1 MKKMFLFFVFGFLY
15 FWCLEFWVL
24 YDSSCFLLFSLCL
37 CIMLLIL
44 TFAVLPCFLD
54 FGSSLTTMKVD
65 FFINSVCHRLWICDL
80 MKVFELIKN
89 VWVEAES
96 KVMSY
101 VFKVYFKFHN
111 TLEGFFR
118 AIYHTLPLWN
128 IAVKHCCE
136 SKVQL
141 LSFKASLVFKTV
153 CTCIAIFS
161 SSISYFC
168 IMRPLLHPSVATNF
182 LNVFGWCQLT
192 IPSQVWIK
200 AYLFNTQKKPQWQAW
215 SFLFR
220 L

>member
-111 TLEGFFR
+111 TLEGFLEQF
-118 AIYHTLPLWN
+118 ITPCHCETLQWN
-128 IAVKHCCE
+128 IVVKVKYNCCPL
-136 SKVQL
+136 KL
-141 LSFKASLVFKTV
+141 LW
-153 CTCIAIFS
+153 
-161 SSISYFC
+161 
-168 IMRPLLHPSVATNF
+168 F
-182 LNVFGWCQLT
+182 LKQF
-192 IPSQVWIK
+192 
-200 AYLFNTQKKPQWQAW
+200 AHA
-215 SFLFR
+215 
-220 L
+220 